1 MPAPVS
7 EEDHEEKRREVK
19 VMKRDSKYWQGKAD
33 EQSRI
38 ARQIQRDLFREEEP
52 KKRGELIKKL
62 RAYNIKADQY
72 HRKSTEEFIKE
83 TERKLGIRIR
93 RREG

>member
-1 MPAPVS
+1 
-7 EEDHEEKRREVK
+7 
-19 VMKRDSKYWQGKAD
+19 MKHDSKYWQGKAD

-62 RAYNIKADQY
+62 REYNIKADQY
-72 HRKSTEEFIKE
+72 HHRSTEEFIKE
-83 TERKLGIRIR
+83 TERKLGIRIK
-93 RREG
+93 RREV